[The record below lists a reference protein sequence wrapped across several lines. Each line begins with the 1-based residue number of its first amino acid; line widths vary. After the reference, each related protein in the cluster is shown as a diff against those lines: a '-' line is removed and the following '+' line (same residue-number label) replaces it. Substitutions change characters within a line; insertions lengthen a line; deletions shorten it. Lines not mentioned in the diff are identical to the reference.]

1 MSVGSRKLGESK
13 EQGMARLGSKG
24 GCAEQNNAL
33 LKISLPE
40 SPESVN
46 LLSHMA
52 RSFVEVKKLGILRWR
67 VSPGLSRWG

>member
-1 MSVGSRKLGESK
+1 MSAGSRKLGESK

-24 GCAEQNNAL
+24 GCAEQNDAL
-33 LKISLPE
+33 PKISLPE

-46 LLSHMA
+46 LSHMA
-52 RSFVEVKKLGILRWR
+52 RSFAEVKKLGILRWR